1 MIGLRR
7 CLRGRT
13 GALPALLVAV
23 SMTACHTYTP
33 VTTPAPGSTVRVQIP
48 VRSAV
53 DDPNAPTPTSAVE
66 GRVVS
71 AGDTL
76 VLATQSRYEYGAYRE
91 IMQYDTLRL
100 GPEQRVG
107 VEVREFSSR
116 RSVVLGVALTG
127 IVVGAAVLALG
138 NTFGSEGE
146 GLPDDTPNTSII
158 GIPLG
163 SILLGWLPGN

>member
-1 MIGLRR
+1 
-7 CLRGRT
+7 
-13 GALPALLVAV
+13 
-23 SMTACHTYTP
+23 MTACHTYTP
-33 VTTPAPGSTVRVQIP
+33 VTTPAPGSTVRVEIP

-53 DDPNAPTPTSAVE
+53 DDPNAPTPTRSVE

-76 VLATQSRYEYGAYRE
+76 VLATQDRYEYGAYRE
-91 IMQYDTLRL
+91 IMRYDTLRL
-100 GPEQRVG
+100 GPEQHTS
-107 VEVREFSSR
+107 VEVREFSNR

-127 IVVGAAVLALG
+127 IVVGAALFALG

-146 GLPDDTPNTSII
+146 GLPDDTPNSSVI

-163 SILLGWLPGN
+163 PILLGWLPGN